1 MHLAPLFFRFFDDEL
16 YFFDGV
22 SKKVYKIDEGE
33 KRCVSHGLKGADHPI
48 FYHGCPYVVL
58 HHEVIAQAPLIA
70 LKRVGNK
77 VYGMDLHRI
86 YEIDGTQNKV
96 LFETDEI
103 ILDFFIDPSCDG
115 LIVNA
120 TRKGFSPYQATDL
133 WWVEKQNAVAVSL
146 NSRDAVVT
154 HFTFD
159 EDLKPYF
166 LTDTDAYFESRGI
179 DLYKK
184 RAIGC
189 NNFVML
195 IDRYFLLATK
205 EGVDMLIER
214 RGSNWIEHPLGLTS
228 IQELFC
234 DETHLYV
241 AGFSLTGPLMILKAR
256 VEPDQPLK
264 FDIFLDL
271 SKGEKGVKDL
281 NPPLELSALEPK
293 GGKGWV
299 VGELQPDRPTIIRI
313 HGGPIAHVE
322 KRITD
327 EILAYHAKG
336 YNLIYPNYRGST
348 GYGRKHR
355 TDLLGH
361 YSEVDVADILNLIG
375 YLVEKGV
382 DPKNIILK
390 GKSSA
395 GLTAI
400 MASLKVLVGA
410 LCIYCPV
417 TKNDPHDQELV
428 SLFPKNFDPFASM
441 VNVQTPMILFQGD
454 EDTVILKKWTDKYVE
469 GVKSRNCPLQYHVL
483 IGVGHSIRN
492 ETEKEC
498 LQLEEAFI
506 SNYFKS

>member
-1 MHLAPLFFRFFDDEL
+1 
-16 YFFDGV
+16 
-22 SKKVYKIDEGE
+22 
-33 KRCVSHGLKGADHPI
+33 
-48 FYHGCPYVVL
+48 
-58 HHEVIAQAPLIA
+58 
-70 LKRVGNK
+70 
-77 VYGMDLHRI
+77 
-86 YEIDGTQNKV
+86 
-96 LFETDEI
+96 
-103 ILDFFIDPSCDG
+103 
-115 LIVNA
+115 
-120 TRKGFSPYQATDL
+120 
-133 WWVEKQNAVAVSL
+133 
-146 NSRDAVVT
+146 
-154 HFTFD
+154 
-159 EDLKPYF
+159 
-166 LTDTDAYFESRGI
+166 
-179 DLYKK
+179 
-184 RAIGC
+184 
-189 NNFVML
+189 
-195 IDRYFLLATK
+195 
-205 EGVDMLIER
+205 
-214 RGSNWIEHPLGLTS
+214 
-228 IQELFC
+228 
-234 DETHLYV
+234 
-241 AGFSLTGPLMILKAR
+241 
-256 VEPDQPLK
+256 K